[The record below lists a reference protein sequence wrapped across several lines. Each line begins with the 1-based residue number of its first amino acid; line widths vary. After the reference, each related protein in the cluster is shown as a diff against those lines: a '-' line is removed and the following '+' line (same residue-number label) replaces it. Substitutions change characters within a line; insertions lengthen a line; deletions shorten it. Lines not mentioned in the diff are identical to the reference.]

1 MDGDKN
7 TRRRKPPRM
16 RGMAWECADRRTSR
30 EPFRWRLKVSP
41 VWKGGGQPR
50 FKCLYTEPRSAGWMT
65 SPARMSQNRRYA
77 LCLAPASRA
86 LTLRANPCGFGYP
99 PLPHS
104 CAVRPLRGRRAL
116 CVHAHRKFLT
126 SLFRFSH
133 HSPRNHAG
141 WRSAIGALW
150 DGSVMR
156 ARSKTRGGSHES
168 CVPVQVQPPRH
179 AFPHQPRARSAR

>member
-65 SPARMSQNRRYA
+65 SPIRMTPHAR
-77 LCLAPASRA
+77 
-86 LTLRANPCGFGYP
+86 
-99 PLPHS
+99 H
-104 CAVRPLRGRRAL
+104 AL
-116 CVHAHRKFLT
+116 CVHAHRKFPN
-126 SLFRFSH
+126 FSEPPPTIPFVK
-133 HSPRNHAG
+133 SKSNHWGSCAPLPFLAAKHPLSCNVSYVPAG
-141 WRSAIGALW
+141 QTTLKPSAQPKSA
-150 DGSVMR
+150 R
-156 ARSKTRGGSHES
+156 AN
-168 CVPVQVQPPRH
+168 RH
-179 AFPHQPRARSAR
+179 AVQCLACIACEKCKRLAVRRMCCKNPAFGFAPLDIFKKS